1 MGVWWLVGGG
11 GVRLWAAGRAEAEAK
26 MWSLRAVIESAV
38 HHGRRVLEAQRRQ
51 INQVQQSQQSARPP
65 DARHKLS
72 KWQSEGGPGV
82 SRSAAECAGEGQACA
97 GVSTGLSVPANGL
110 VSRWVQGLV
119 RKVSAPLWAEAKR
132 STTKRLVFGESAP
145 YFALVG
151 VTLVSGS
158 QLGLVTKEDELEALC
173 CNIREAISRAGWLHN
188 PEYWQHQKD
197 LKEGKDESFEEFEAE
212 HVFSLTDF
220 VLGPVIDKGCS
231 AVVYAA
237 KWNADEPEVKD
248 FASQPL
254 KRQRSESPIRPL
266 EQHEVVMQD
275 EQMASFFV
283 PVTEEVE
290 SFSGSDESRMN
301 LDREFSLTD
310 LRQIDIDELSVEL
323 EAESLACNTQKP
335 QDHTKRV
342 KFKTE
347 EKSSS
352 NMKRTLT
359 MESVQGA
366 VASPTTTHHESAVVK
381 EKTNIQEYP
390 LAVKM
395 MFNYEAESNAPA
407 ILRAMYKE
415 MIPARSLQLD
425 EEQIEWQERFC
436 SKHMNL
442 PPHPNIVEMPCVFV
456 DRIPF
461 LEDSMHLYP
470 DALPARI
477 NPRGY
482 GRNMSLFCVMKRYD
496 MSLREYLTRHT
507 PPDHTSLLLLTQLL
521 EAVLHINN
529 HNVAHRDLKSDN
541 ILLSLAEGE
550 QYPLLVLT
558 DFGCSVTTDSS
569 NMTVPFPSRESD
581 PRQGNAALMAPE
593 VKTATPGLL
602 RSVNFTHSDLWAVGA
617 LAYEIYGLENP
628 FCGSQQNTLGNRPK
642 YLDSATYKESQLPR
656 LPKCVP
662 SSVKHLIHDL
672 LRRNP
677 RNRPS
682 VNIAATLC
690 QLILWA
696 PSKWLSRRALTLPT
710 HTEIMQWLLCL
721 TTKVLC
727 EARLSRT
734 HSTDGKKNVG
744 QRRRMEEMRG
754 GASDR
759 QGGQLEYELV
769 STFLARVHYMD
780 IIQAIK
786 WNRAF

>member
-1 MGVWWLVGGG
+1 
-11 GVRLWAAGRAEAEAK
+11 
-26 MWSLRAVIESAV
+26 MWSVRAVVERALQY
-38 HHGRRVLEAQRRQ
+38 GRQALQRAQG
-51 INQVQQSQQSARPP
+51 IHNQVQLQQPQQRAPNS
-65 DARHKLS
+65 RHKLS
-72 KWQSEGGPGV
+72 KWQSEGGAGAGKN
-82 SRSAAECAGEGQACA
+82 AAECGSESQASA
-97 GVSTGLSVPANGL
+97 SIGTGPSVASSV
-110 VSRWVQGLV
+110 VSRLAQSLV

-132 STTKRLVFGESAP
+132 SATKRLVFGESAP

-158 QLGLVTKEDELEALC
+158 QLGLVTKEDELENLC

-197 LKEGKDESFEEFEAE
+197 LKDGQEESFDVLETE
-212 HVFSLTDF
+212 HTFTLNDF
-220 VLGPVIDKGCS
+220 VLGPAIDKGCS

-237 KWNADEPEVKD
+237 RWNADEPQEKTVT
-248 FASQPL
+248 SQPL
-254 KRQRSESPIRPL
+254 KRQRSRSPVRPAEDL
-266 EQHEVVMQD
+266 EEDDQAKHKNSLLPITETLHFLADQD
-275 EQMASFFV
+275 
-283 PVTEEVE
+283 
-290 SFSGSDESRMN
+290 GSQRN
-301 LDREFSLTD
+301 LDHEYSLRD
-310 LRQIDIDELSVEL
+310 FGKIDIQELNVNL
-323 EAESLACNTQKP
+323 EEENLIAESTQVP
-335 QDHTKRV
+335 EDHTKKV
-342 KFKTE
+342 KFKIDET
-347 EKSSS
+347 KTGD

-359 MESVQGA
+359 LESAEGGTASSCTTLAESVDKE
-366 VASPTTTHHESAVVK
+366 ESL
-381 EKTNIQEYP
+381 NIPEYP

-425 EEQIEWQERFC
+425 GEQLEWQERFC

-456 DRIPF
+456 DSIPF
-461 LEDSMHLYP
+461 LKDSMQLYP
-470 DALPARI
+470 DALPTRI
-477 NPRGY
+477 NPSGY

-496 MSLREYLTRHT
+496 MSLRDYLTQHK
-507 PPDHTSLLLLTQLL
+507 PPGHTSLLLLTQLL

-529 HNVAHRDLKSDN
+529 HNVAHRDLKTDN
-541 ILLSLAEGE
+541 ILLSLSEGW
-550 QYPLLVLT
+550 QYPLLVVT
-558 DFGCSVTTDSS
+558 DFGCSITTDSS
-569 NMTVPFPSRESD
+569 SMTVPFPSREAD
-581 PRQGNAALMAPE
+581 PRQGNVALMAPE

-602 RSVNFTHSDLWAVGA
+602 RSVNFTLSDLWAVGA

-628 FCGSQQNTLGNRPK
+628 FCSTHQNTSGSKQK
-642 YLDSATYKESQLPR
+642 YLDSATYRESQLPR

-662 SSVKHLIHDL
+662 ASVKHLIHDL

-696 PSKWLSRRALTLPT
+696 PSKWLSRHALSLPT

-734 HSTDGKKNVG
+734 QRTDGKKNVG

-754 GASDR
+754 ASSER